1 MKKRVSITD
10 IARALNVTPS
20 TVSRALNG
28 GHKISEKTRKKI
40 IDLAAELGYRPNP
53 FAKSLLYN
61 KTYNI
66 GLVIPEFTHHFF
78 NKVLNGIESVTY
90 ERGYHLIIC
99 TSDNLYEKEKKSC
112 QTLLDARVDGM
123 VATVANNSQS
133 FEHYKD
139 IIDAGVP
146 LVLIDRICEDIET
159 NYVITDD
166 FEGARQAVEH
176 LISTDC
182 RKIIYIKGPDSIS
195 TTFNRYMGYVEALKK
210 HNIPLNEELVLASDD
225 DLPKKL
231 RALLQEKKVD
241 AIFAFS
247 DYLAYDALKVIRE
260 EGLSVPEDISV
271 IGYADEPIATYLSPA
286 LSTVQQP
293 AFDIGRI
300 GASFIMDRID
310 KGSSAEQ
317 DFFTEYLPTKLVL
330 RASTKKPV

>member
-10 IARALNVTPS
+10 IAKALNVTPS

-28 GHKISEKTRKKI
+28 GPKISEKTRKKI
-40 IDLAAELGYRPNP
+40 IDLATELGYRPNP

-90 ERGYHLIIC
+90 KRDYHLIIC
-99 TSDNLYEKEKKSC
+99 TSDNQYEKEKKSC
-112 QTLLDARVDGM
+112 QTLLDSRVDGM
-123 VATVANNSQS
+123 VATVANNSDS

-182 RKIIYIKGPDSIS
+182 RQIVYIKGPESIS
-195 TTFNRYMGYVEALKK
+195 TTFNRYMGYAEALKK
-210 HNIPLNEELVLASDD
+210 HQIPLNEELVLSSDD
-225 DLPKKL
+225 EMPARL
-231 RALLQEKKVD
+231 RALIRVKKVD
-241 AIFAFS
+241 AVFAFS
-247 DYLAYDALKVIRE
+247 DYLAYDALQVIRA
-260 EGLSVPEDISV
+260 EGLGVPEDISV

-293 AFDIGRI
+293 AYDIGRVA
-300 GASFIMDRID
+300 ASFLMDRLD
-310 KGSSAEQ
+310 KDAAAEQ
-317 DFFTEYLPTKLVL
+317 DFFTEYLPTQLIL
-330 RASTKKPV
+330 RESTKRL